1 MYPEITAQYI
11 AHDLVKLV
19 LSADDSSHPPTE
31 IVNLVT
37 GSFSYINYTML
48 SSFRGQKKKERKK
61 MKKLLI

>member
-31 IVNLVT
+31 IVNLV
-37 GSFSYINYTML
+37 SLVLLAYINYTML
-48 SSFRGQKKKERKK
+48 SSFRGQKKK
-61 MKKLLI
+61 